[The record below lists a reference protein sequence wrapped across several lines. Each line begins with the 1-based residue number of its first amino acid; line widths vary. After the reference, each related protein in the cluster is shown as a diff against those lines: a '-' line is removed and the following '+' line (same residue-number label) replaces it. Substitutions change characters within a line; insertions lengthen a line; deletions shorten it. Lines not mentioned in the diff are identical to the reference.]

1 MRMSSGVRG
10 PMVINGARRAHTNVI
25 VNRGPIRRFVGRPLF
40 PGNVFP
46 NNFSNNAPGFGFD
59 FTHFFAVNN
68 GRNRNFGFRRGFRN
82 GVGGFILPFSSPVF
96 IDDPQMAEDDS
107 QVEDSDPGYAARE
120 NARRYE
126 AYARANRP
134 PAAQQEEPQAAPAE
148 QPESSEYVFVKRDGG
163 VIFAVAYSWDK
174 GTLRYVTREGVRRSV
189 ARDAVDLDATQ
200 QFNEQRG
207 LNFSAS

>member
-1 MRMSSGVRG
+1 
-10 PMVINGARRAHTNVI
+10 MVNRARRAQTNVI
-25 VNRGPIRRFVGRPLF
+25 VNRGPMRRQIVGRPLF
-40 PGNVFP
+40 PGNTFP
-46 NNFSNNAPGFGFD
+46 NNFSNNAPGLGFD
-59 FTHFFAVNN
+59 FTHFFAVNG
-68 GRNRNFGFRRGFRN
+68 GRNRNVGFRRGFRN
-82 GVGGFILPFSSPVF
+82 GVGGGFILPFSSPVF

-107 QVEDSDPGYAARE
+107 QAEESDPGYASARD
-120 NARRYE
+120 NARRYD

-134 PAAQQEEPQAAPAE
+134 PVAPQEEPQAAPAQ

-174 GTLRYVTREGVRRSV
+174 GTLRYVTREGLRRSV